1 MITDKLERRHQLN
14 QVKSAK
20 LTMYFCWKT
29 YNINK
34 RITINPQSENEDYVE
49 LAKSLET
56 WRMATIDYTNIK
68 SKFKVTE

>member
-1 MITDKLERRHQLN
+1 MRIVKPERIHQLN

-20 LTMYFCWKT
+20 LTLLFAWKT

-34 RITINPQSENEDYVE
+34 RITVNPQSENEDYVE

-56 WRMATIDYTNIK
+56 WRIATIDYTNIK
-68 SKFKVTE
+68 SKFKITE